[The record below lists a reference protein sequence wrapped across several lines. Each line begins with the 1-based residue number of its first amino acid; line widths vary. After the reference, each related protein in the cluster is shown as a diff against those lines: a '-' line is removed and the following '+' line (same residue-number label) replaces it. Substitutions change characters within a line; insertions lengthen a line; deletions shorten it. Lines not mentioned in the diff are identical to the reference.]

1 MKRDKF
7 VHGLEKNQ
15 VSSIEKKGLNE
26 SLFFR
31 VNQLNI
37 KV

>member
-7 VHGLEKNQ
+7 VHRLEKNQ
-15 VSSIEKKGLNE
+15 VRSKEKKGLNE